1 MKWHYAISCLQ
12 GCCVPYLLCAVSRR
26 RFTLC
31 PLLSAFVL
39 SVCASSIQAADSV
52 APGQEVLRQQQQ
64 QQRDLQ
70 QLQME
75 QRKRQL
81 ERGAFG
87 PAPATPAIP
96 QTVTPDERCWPLS
109 GTRIGGVTL
118 LDSDKL
124 NTRIKPLLAPC
135 MGVGQINHLLA
146 TITAIYVEQGYIAS
160 RPYLLSAP
168 AAGQSLDIMVDEGY
182 IESIELADQS
192 LPVSLGGAFPHML
205 GQPLNLR
212 DLEQGLDQLNRL
224 RSLDLT
230 ADIAPGSQPGASR
243 IILRSRTSG
252 QSRWALGLGM
262 DNLGSASTG
271 RDRNSVSLSFDSPL
285 QLNDL
290 LSLSAS
296 DTLNQGDRYSRNA
309 SLYYAIPYGYWTYS
323 AFASHAEYR
332 APFKLPSATLYST
345 GITDQLSL
353 RADRVLWRD
362 QSRQLS
368 ANLQLAHKDVD
379 SYLENV
385 RLGIQSPTLTVAEA
399 GLNLF
404 WLDRAVWNLDF
415 TYSQG
420 LRWLGA
426 DDDAHHAV
434 NNLPKAQFRK
444 YRAGLSQWRNGQF
457 GAQAWQWQ
465 SQLNLQYSP
474 DPLPAIEQLL
484 GTDDSAVRGYRVNS
498 ASAASGAIW
507 RNTLRLPLR
516 NDWPLQITPRVALD
530 NGWLKAD
537 HGAQRQRL
545 SGASVGLN
553 LGWKNLQ
560 VDVDYQRALNT
571 PNGLQHEPETW
582 LMRVGLQI

>member
-1 MKWHYAISCLQ
+1 M
-12 GCCVPYLLCAVSRR
+12 PYSLCAVSRSR
-26 RFTLC
+26 TLPR
-31 PLLSAFVL
+31 PLLSALLL
-39 SVCASSIQAADSV
+39 SVCAPSVLAAEAS
-52 APGQEVLRQQQQ
+52 APGQEVLRQQQL

-70 QLQME
+70 QLQLE

-87 PAPATPAIP
+87 PTPATPAIP
-96 QTVTPDERCWPLS
+96 ESIKPDERCWPLS

-118 LDSDKL
+118 IDKDKL
-124 NTRIKPLLAPC
+124 NARIEPLLAPC

-146 TITAIYVEQGYIAS
+146 TITALYVEKGYIAS
-160 RPYLLSAP
+160 RPYLSSAP
-168 AAGQSLDIMVDEGY
+168 AAGQSLDILIDEGY

-192 LPVSLGGAFPHML
+192 LPVSLGGAFPGML
-205 GQPLNLR
+205 GKPLNLR

-230 ADIAPGSQPGASR
+230 ADIAPGSQPGASK

-252 QSRWALGLGM
+252 QSRWALGAGF

-271 RDRNSVSLSFDSPL
+271 RDRDTLSLTLDSPL
-285 QLNDL
+285 ELNDL

-309 SLYYAIPYGYWTYS
+309 SLYYAIPYGYWTFS
-323 AFASHAEYR
+323 TFASHAEYR
-332 APFKLPSATLYST
+332 APFKLSTLTFHST

-362 QSRQLS
+362 QSHQLS

-404 WLDRAVWNLDF
+404 WLDRAVWNLDVN
-415 TYSQG
+415 YAQG
-420 LRWLGA
+420 LRWFGA
-426 DDDAHHAV
+426 DDDADRQV
-434 NNLPKAQFRK
+434 KNLPKAQFRK
-444 YRAGLSQWRNGQF
+444 YRAGLSQWRNGQL

-474 DPLPAIEQLL
+474 DPLPVIEQLL
-484 GTDDSAVRGYRVNS
+484 GTDDSAVRGYRVSS
-498 ASAASGAIW
+498 ASGASGAIW

-516 NDWPLQITPRVALD
+516 TDLPVQFTPRVGLD
-530 NGWLKAD
+530 HGWIKAD
-537 HGAQRQRL
+537 HGAPVQRL
-545 SGASVGLN
+545 SGASIGLN

-560 VDVDYQRALNT
+560 VDVDYQRGLNAPT
-571 PNGLQHEPETW
+571 GLHREPETW

>member
-1 MKWHYAISCLQ
+1 M
-12 GCCVPYLLCAVSRR
+12 PYLLCAVSRR

-87 PAPATPAIP
+87 PAPATPATPAIP

-484 GTDDSAVRGYRVNS
+484 STDDSAVRGYRVNS

-537 HGAQRQRL
+537 HGAQSQRL

>member
-1 MKWHYAISCLQ
+1 M
-12 GCCVPYLLCAVSRR
+12 PYSLCAVFRR
-26 RFTLC
+26 RSTLC

-39 SVCASSIQAADSV
+39 SVCASSIQAADPV

-87 PAPATPAIP
+87 PAPTTPFIP

-118 LDSDKL
+118 IDSAKL
-124 NTRIKPLLAPC
+124 NARIKPLLAPC

-168 AAGQSLDIMVDEGY
+168 AAGQSLDIMIDEGY

-224 RSLDLT
+224 RSIDLT

-271 RDRNSVSLSFDSPL
+271 RDRDTVSLSFDSPL

-296 DTLNQGDRYSRNA
+296 NTLNQGDRYSRNA

-426 DDDAHHAV
+426 DDDANHAV
-434 NNLPKAQFRK
+434 SNLPKAQFRK

-484 GTDDSAVRGYRVNS
+484 GTDDSAVRGYRVSS
-498 ASAASGAIW
+498 ASGASGAIW

-516 NDWPLQITPRVALD
+516 SDWPLQITPRVGLD

-537 HGAQRQRL
+537 HGAQSQRL

>member
-1 MKWHYAISCLQ
+1 MLYSFHAVLRRPSMSCRL
-12 GCCVPYLLCAVSRR
+12 
-26 RFTLC
+26 F
-31 PLLSAFVL
+31 SAFVL
-39 SVCASSIQAADSV
+39 SALQWPLHAAEPAS
-52 APGQEVLRQQQQ
+52 PGQEVLRQQQQ

-75 QRKRQL
+75 QRRRQL

-87 PAPATPAIP
+87 PTPATPAIP
-96 QTVTPDERCWPLS
+96 AHVIPDERCWPLS

-118 LDSDKL
+118 INSDKL
-124 NTRIKPLLAPC
+124 NVRIKPLLAPC

-146 TITAIYVEQGYIAS
+146 TITAMYVEKGYIAS
-160 RPYLLSAP
+160 RPYLSSAP
-168 AAGQSLDIMVDEGY
+168 AAGQSLDIVVDEGY

-192 LPVSLGGAFPHML
+192 LPVSLGGAFPGML

-252 QSRWALGLGM
+252 QSRWALGLGA

-271 RDRNSVSLSFDSPL
+271 RDRDTLSLTLDSPL
-285 QLNDL
+285 ELNDL

-309 SLYYAIPYGYWTYS
+309 SLYYAIPYGYWTFS
-323 AFASHAEYR
+323 TFASHAEYR
-332 APFKLPSATLYST
+332 APFKLPSTTLYST
-345 GITDQLSL
+345 GLTDQLSL

-362 QSRQLS
+362 QSHQLS

-404 WLDRAVWNLDF
+404 WLDRAVWNLDVN
-415 TYSQG
+415 YAQG

-426 DDDAHHAV
+426 DDDGQRQV
-434 NNLPKAQFRK
+434 SNLPKAQFRK

-457 GAQAWQWQ
+457 GTQAWQWQ

-484 GTDDSAVRGYRVNS
+484 GTDDSAVRGYRVS
-498 ASAASGAIW
+498 SLSGASGAIW
-507 RNTLRLPLR
+507 SNTLRLPLHR
-516 NDWPLQITPRVALD
+516 EWPVQVTPRLGLD
-530 NGWLKAD
+530 HGWIKAD
-537 HGAQRQRL
+537 HGTEGKRL

-553 LGWKNLQ
+553 LAWQNLQ
-560 VDVDYQRALNT
+560 VDVDYQRSLNT
-571 PNGLQHEPETW
+571 PSGLHHEPEAW
-582 LMRVGLQI
+582 LMRIGLQI

>member
-1 MKWHYAISCLQ
+1 M
-12 GCCVPYLLCAVSRR
+12 PYSLRVVSRR
-26 RFTLC
+26 RSTLC

-39 SVCASSIQAADSV
+39 SVCASSIQAADPV

-87 PAPATPAIP
+87 PAPTTPVIP

-118 LDSDKL
+118 IDSAKL
-124 NTRIKPLLAPC
+124 NARIKPLLAPC

-168 AAGQSLDIMVDEGY
+168 AAGQSLDIMIDEGY

-224 RSLDLT
+224 RSIDLT

-243 IILRSRTSG
+243 IILRSRTAG

-271 RDRNSVSLSFDSPL
+271 RDRDTVSLSFDSPL

-309 SLYYAIPYGYWTYS
+309 SVYYAIPYGYWTYS

-426 DDDAHHAV
+426 DDDANHAV

-484 GTDDSAVRGYRVNS
+484 GTDDSAVRGYRVSS
-498 ASAASGAIW
+498 ASGASGAIW

-516 NDWPLQITPRVALD
+516 SDWPVQITPRVGLD
-530 NGWLKAD
+530 NGWLTAD
-537 HGAQRQRL
+537 HGAQGQRL

-571 PNGLQHEPETW
+571 PKGLQHEPETW

>member
-1 MKWHYAISCLQ
+1 M
-12 GCCVPYLLCAVSRR
+12 PYSIRAVSRR
-26 RFTLC
+26 SYLPR
-31 PLLSAFVL
+31 PLLSALLL
-39 SVCASSIQAADSV
+39 SVCAPSVFAAELSN
-52 APGQEVLRQQQQ
+52 PGQEVLRQQQQ

-70 QLQME
+70 QLQLE

-87 PAPATPAIP
+87 PTPATPAIP
-96 QTVTPDERCWPLS
+96 DSIKPDERCWPLS

-118 LDSDKL
+118 IDKDQL
-124 NTRIKPLLAPC
+124 NARIQPLLAPC

-146 TITAIYVEQGYIAS
+146 TITALYVEKGYIAS
-160 RPYLLSAP
+160 RPYLSSAP
-168 AAGQSLDIMVDEGY
+168 AAGQSLDILIDEGY

-192 LPVSLGGAFPHML
+192 LPVSLGGAFPDML
-205 GQPLNLR
+205 GKPLNLR

-230 ADIAPGSQPGASR
+230 ADIAPGSQPGASK

-252 QSRWALGLGM
+252 QSRWALGAGF

-271 RDRNSVSLSFDSPL
+271 RDRNTLTLSLDSPL
-285 QLNDL
+285 ELNDL
-290 LSLSAS
+290 LSVSAS
-296 DTLNQGDRYSRNA
+296 DTLNQGDRNNRNA
-309 SLYYAIPYGYWTYS
+309 SLYYAIPYGYWTFS
-323 AFASHAEYR
+323 TFASHAEYR
-332 APFKLPSATLYST
+332 APFKLPGTTLYST
-345 GITDQLSL
+345 GITDQISL

-362 QSRQLS
+362 QSHQLS

-537 HGAQRQRL
+537 HGAQGQRL

>member
-1 MKWHYAISCLQ
+1 M
-12 GCCVPYLLCAVSRR
+12 PYLLRAVSRR

-39 SVCASSIQAADSV
+39 SVCASSIQAADPV

-70 QLQME
+70 QLQLE

-81 ERGAFG
+81 ERGAFS
-87 PAPATPAIP
+87 PAPATPALS
-96 QTVTPDERCWPLS
+96 QTVAADERCWPLS

-168 AAGQSLDIMVDEGY
+168 AAGQSLDIMIDEGY

-243 IILRSRTSG
+243 IILRSRTAG
-252 QSRWALGLGM
+252 PSRWALGLGM

-271 RDRNSVSLSFDSPL
+271 RDRNTVSLSFDSPL

-426 DDDAHHAV
+426 DDDANHAV

-444 YRAGLSQWRNGQF
+444 YRIGLSQWRNGQF

-465 SQLNLQYSP
+465 SQLNLQYSS

-507 RNTLRLPLR
+507 RNTFRLPLR

-537 HGAQRQRL
+537 HGAQSQRL

>member
-1 MKWHYAISCLQ
+1 M
-12 GCCVPYLLCAVSRR
+12 PYSLRVVSRR
-26 RFTLC
+26 RSTLC

-39 SVCASSIQAADSV
+39 SVCASSIQAADPV

-87 PAPATPAIP
+87 PAPATPALP
-96 QTVTPDERCWPLS
+96 QTVAPDERCWPLS

-118 LDSDKL
+118 IDSDKL
-124 NTRIKPLLAPC
+124 NARIKPLLAPC

-168 AAGQSLDIMVDEGY
+168 AAGQSLDIMIDEGY

-224 RSLDLT
+224 RSIDLT

-243 IILRSRTSG
+243 IILRSRTAG

-271 RDRNSVSLSFDSPL
+271 RDRDTVSLSFDSPL

-426 DDDAHHAV
+426 DDDANHSV
-434 NNLPKAQFRK
+434 SNLPKAQFRK

-484 GTDDSAVRGYRVNS
+484 GTDDSAVRGYRVSS
-498 ASAASGAIW
+498 ASGASGAIW

-516 NDWPLQITPRVALD
+516 SDWPVQITPRVGLD

-537 HGAQRQRL
+537 HGAPGQRL

-571 PNGLQHEPETW
+571 PKGLQHEPETW

>member
-1 MKWHYAISCLQ
+1 
-12 GCCVPYLLCAVSRR
+12 VPFSFCAVFRCRSTR
-26 RFTLC
+26 C

-39 SVCASSIQAADSV
+39 SVCASSIEAAEPV

-70 QLQME
+70 QLQLE

-81 ERGAFG
+81 QRGAFG
-87 PAPATPAIP
+87 PTPVTPAIP
-96 QTVTPDERCWPLS
+96 STVAPDERCWPLS

-118 LDSDKL
+118 IDSDKL
-124 NTRIKPLLAPC
+124 NARIKPLLAPC

-146 TITAIYVEQGYIAS
+146 TITASYVDKGYIAS
-160 RPYLLSAP
+160 RPYLVSAP
-168 AAGQSLDIMVDEGY
+168 AAGQSLDIRVDEGY

-192 LPVSLGGAFPHML
+192 LPVSLAGAFPNML
-205 GQPLNLR
+205 GEPLNLR

-224 RSLDLT
+224 RSIDLT

-243 IILRSRTSG
+243 IILRSRGATP
-252 QSRWALGLGM
+252 SRWALNAGI

-271 RDRNSVSLSFDSPL
+271 RDRDTVSLSLDSPL

-296 DTLNQGDRYSRNA
+296 DTLNQGDRYNRNA
-309 SLYYAIPYGYWTYS
+309 SLYYAVPYGYWTYS
-323 AFASHAEYR
+323 VFASHAEYR
-332 APFKLPSATLYST
+332 APFKLPSVTFHST
-345 GITDQLSL
+345 GITDQVSL

-379 SYLENV
+379 SYLQDV

-404 WLDRAVWNLDF
+404 WLDRAVWNLDVN
-415 TYSQG
+415 YAQG
-420 LRWLGA
+420 LRWFGA
-426 DDDAHHAV
+426 DDDSQQQI

-444 YRAGLSQWRNGQF
+444 YRAGLSQWRNGQL

-465 SQLNLQYSP
+465 SQLNVQYSP

-484 GTDDSAVRGYRVNS
+484 GTDDSAVRGYRVSS
-498 ASAASGAIW
+498 ASGASGAIW

-516 NDWPLQITPRVALD
+516 SAWPLQITPRVGLD
-530 NGWLKAD
+530 HGWIKAD
-537 HGAQRQRL
+537 HGAQGQRL

-571 PNGLQHEPETW
+571 PSGLQHEPETW

>member
-1 MKWHYAISCLQ
+1 M
-12 GCCVPYLLCAVSRR
+12 PYPFRAVFRR
-26 RFTLC
+26 RATRC

-39 SVCASSIQAADSV
+39 SVCASSIEAAEPV

-70 QLQME
+70 QLQIE
-75 QRKRQL
+75 QRRRQL

-87 PAPATPAIP
+87 PAPVTPAVP
-96 QTVTPDERCWPLS
+96 PAVTADERCWPLS

-118 LDSDKL
+118 IDSATL
-124 NTRIKPLLAPC
+124 NARIKPLLAPC

-146 TITAIYVEQGYIAS
+146 TITASYVDKGYIAS
-160 RPYLLSAP
+160 RPYLVSAP
-168 AAGQSLDIMVDEGY
+168 AAGQSLDIRVDEGY

-192 LPVSLGGAFPHML
+192 LPVSLGGAFPNML
-205 GQPLNLR
+205 GEPLNLR

-243 IILRSRTSG
+243 IILRSRGATP
-252 QSRWALGLGM
+252 SRWALSAGV

-271 RDRNSVSLSFDSPL
+271 RDRDTVSLSLDSPL

-290 LSLSAS
+290 LSVSAS
-296 DTLNQGDRYSRNA
+296 DTLNQGDRYNRNA

-323 AFASHAEYR
+323 VFASHAEYR
-332 APFKLPSATLYST
+332 APFKLPSVTFHST
-345 GITDQLSL
+345 GITDQVSL

-379 SYLENV
+379 SYLEDV

-404 WLDRAVWNLDF
+404 WLDRAVWNLDLN
-415 TYSQG
+415 YAQG
-420 LRWLGA
+420 LRWFGA
-426 DDDAHHAV
+426 DNDSQHQI

-444 YRAGLSQWRNGQF
+444 YRAGLSQWRNGQL
-457 GAQAWQWQ
+457 GGQTWQWQ
-465 SQLNLQYSP
+465 SQLNVQYSP

-484 GTDDSAVRGYRVNS
+484 GTDDSAVRGYRVSS
-498 ASAASGAIW
+498 ASGASGAIW

-516 NDWPLQITPRVALD
+516 SEWPVQITPRVGLD
-530 NGWLKAD
+530 NGWIKAD
-537 HGAQRQRL
+537 HGAQGQRL
-545 SGASVGLN
+545 SGANVGLN

-582 LMRVGLQI
+582 LMRVGVQI